1 MSSADQVVRLMRLMT
16 HVNIGVALGL
26 AAWIAWSGWQ
36 VVSGQRQPAHQ
47 TAQVRALL
55 AAADAARPLPMR
67 LVPVGAAGRALP
79 SCVEPWPR
87 SSPAEPAGI
96 DL

>member
-1 MSSADQVVRLMRLMT
+1 MSSPDPVMRLMRLMT

-36 VVSGQRQPAHQ
+36 VASGQRQPAYR
-47 TAQVRALL
+47 TAEVRALL

-67 LVPVGAAGRALP
+67 LVPVAAAGQALP
-79 SCVEPWPR
+79 SCDEPSPR
-87 SSPAEPAGI
+87 SSPAEPAGT